1 MTTTALSQASSLP
14 ESIEQVILNP
24 WQLAWRRFRR
34 HRMAVIALIGLIL
47 IFAYIWLGGLLF
59 SRGMCEPTGQY
70 LTAEAYANCNDL
82 SIKLQPPSR
91 EHPFG
96 TDTIGRDILAR
107 TIYGGQISLSIG
119 LFAAFVEVIIGVL
132 VGSLAGYFGRWID
145 DVLMRITETML
156 IIPSLFLLIV
166 LGKTLGGIVPEVE
179 ILGRSLSGS
188 VVVIIL
194 VIGFTSWMY
203 LARIVRANV
212 LSLKELDYISASRAL
227 GVSDARI
234 IFRHLLPNTIAP
246 IIVSATLGVSGAI
259 LTESYVS
266 FLGLG
271 VQTPTASWGNMLD
284 SAVKY
289 IQTAPWLWF
298 FPGLL
303 ILLTVLC
310 INFIGDGL
318 RDALDPRSTRH
329 V

>member
-1 MTTTALSQASSLP
+1 MTTTALSQPSSLP

-145 DVLMRITETML
+145 DVLMRVTETML